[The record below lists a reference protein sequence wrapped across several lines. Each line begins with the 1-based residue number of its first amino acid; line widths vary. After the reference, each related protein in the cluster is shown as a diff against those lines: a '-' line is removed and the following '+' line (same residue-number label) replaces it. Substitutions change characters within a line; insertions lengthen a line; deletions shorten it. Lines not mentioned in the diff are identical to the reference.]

1 MSAALAVFLK
11 APRMGTVKTRLAS
24 EIGARQALRLYRV
37 MVART
42 LASAGDANLEVTV
55 WFTPPEAA
63 VEVRFWLGTRWD
75 LRPQSSG
82 DLGARLS
89 AAEHAVPQGRPWIAI
104 GVDCPRLT
112 SELLR
117 EAVEIIQRG
126 SIVLG
131 PASDGGYYLIGGTTP
146 LPGLFTDMPWGTD
159 RVLSETRARLQRA
172 GARWH
177 ELLELRDVD
186 TAAAAKAEGLL
197 T

>member
-42 LASAGDANLEVTV
+42 LASVGDANLEVTV

-63 VEVRFWLGTRWD
+63 AEVRFWLGARWD
-75 LRPQSSG
+75 LRPQASG

-89 AAEHAVPQGRPWIAI
+89 AAEHAVPRGRPWIAI

-112 SELLR
+112 SELLQQ
-117 EAVEIIQRG
+117 AVDVIEGG
-126 SIVLG
+126 SVVLG
-131 PASDGGYYLIGGTTP
+131 PATDGGYYLIGGTTP
-146 LPGLFTDMPWGTD
+146 LPGLFTDVPWGTD

-177 ELLELRDVD
+177 ELPELRDVD

>member
-42 LASAGDANLEVTV
+42 LASVGDANLEATV

-63 VEVRFWLGTRWD
+63 AEVRFWLGAHWD

-89 AAEHAVPQGRPWIAI
+89 AAEHAVPRGRPWIAI

-112 SELLR
+112 SELLQQ
-117 EAVEIIQRG
+117 AVDVIERG
-126 SIVLG
+126 SVVLG
-131 PASDGGYYLIGGTTP
+131 PATDGGYYLIGGTTP
-146 LPGLFTDMPWGTD
+146 LPGLFTDVPWGTD
-159 RVLSETRARLQRA
+159 RVLAETRARLQRA

-177 ELLELRDVD
+177 ELPELRDVD

>member
-42 LASAGDANLEVTV
+42 LASVGDANLAVTV

-63 VEVRFWLGTRWD
+63 AEVRFCLGARWD
-75 LRPQSSG
+75 LRPQCSG

-89 AAEHAVPQGRPWIAI
+89 AAEHAVPRGRPWIAI

-112 SELLR
+112 SELLQQ
-117 EAVEIIQRG
+117 AVDVIERG
-126 SIVLG
+126 SVVLG
-131 PASDGGYYLIGGTTP
+131 PATEGG
-146 LPGLFTDMPWGTD
+146 
-159 RVLSETRARLQRA
+159 
-172 GARWH
+172 
-177 ELLELRDVD
+177 
-186 TAAAAKAEGLL
+186 
-197 T
+197 

>member
-11 APRMGTVKTRLAS
+11 APRMGAVKTRLAS

-42 LASAGDANLEVTV
+42 LASVGDANLEVTV

-63 VEVRFWLGTRWD
+63 AEVRFWLGARWD
-75 LRPQSSG
+75 LRPQASG

-89 AAEHAVPQGRPWIAI
+89 AAEHAVPRGRPWIAI

-112 SELLR
+112 SELLQ
-117 EAVEIIQRG
+117 EAVDVIERG
-126 SIVLG
+126 SVVLG
-131 PASDGGYYLIGGTTP
+131 PATDGGYYLIGGTTP

-177 ELLELRDVD
+177 ELPELRDVD